1 MNEIL
6 NVFNFDGYQIR
17 TMVRDNE
24 PWFVATEVASA
35 LGYQNVHKAIIDHCK
50 YLEVLKPNVAL
61 GLTTSPRGIGLVPE
75 SDVYRLTMKS
85 RLESATRFQDWV
97 MEEVLPTIRKSGTYA
112 VQEQIP
118 QTLPEA
124 LRAYAAALEAKEKLA
139 IEHKVVSARL
149 EEAAPKLQVYD
160 DIVESDD
167 LIALATAAKL
177 FGVKPNKFTQW
188 LRANKFLRSDRANK
202 NMPTAQMMDGKFMN
216 TKETPWDTGLHSG
229 ISITAYFT
237 QKGIVKFTDVLRKF
251 KEHDYELYKRWLL

>member
-17 TMVRDNE
+17 TVVQDGE

-35 LGYQNVHKAIIDHCK
+35 LGYAVPKDAVLDHCK
-50 YLEVLKPNVAL
+50 HLKILKGADSAH
-61 GLTTSPRGIGLVPE
+61 LTTSPRGIGIIPE
-75 SDVYRLTMKS
+75 GDVYRLTMKS
-85 RLESATRFQDWV
+85 KLKSAVRFQDWV
-97 MEEVLPTIRKSGTYA
+97 TDEVLPTLRKSGTYTI
-112 VQEQIP
+112 QEQIP

-124 LRAYAAALEAKEKLA
+124 LRAYASALEAKEKLA
-139 IEHKVVSARL
+139 IEHKVVSAQL
-149 EEAAPKLQVYD
+149 EEAAPKLKIYE

-177 FGVKPNKFTQW
+177 FGVKPLKFNTW

-202 NMPTAQMMDGKFMN
+202 NMPTAQMMDGKFMD

-237 QKGIVKFTDVLRKF
+237 QKGIVKFTEVLRKF
-251 KEHDYELYKRWLL
+251 KERDYDLYKRWLL